1 MTLGVRRKG
10 IFPFRIRTLMVQT
23 LINLAQKYG
32 VRKGKRKADN
42 ENLVVILQNFDLQ
55 FVFLKLLT

>member
-10 IFPFRIRTLMVQT
+10 ILPFRIRILMVQT

-32 VRKGKRKADN
+32 VRKGKQKADN

>member
-1 MTLGVRRKG
+1 MTSGVRRKC
-10 IFPFRIRTLMVQT
+10 IFPFRIRTLLVQT

-32 VRKGKRKADN
+32 VRKGKQKADN

>member
-1 MTLGVRRKG
+1 MTSGVRRKG
-10 IFPFRIRTLMVQT
+10 IFPFRIRTLLVQT

-32 VRKGKRKADN
+32 VRKGKQKADN